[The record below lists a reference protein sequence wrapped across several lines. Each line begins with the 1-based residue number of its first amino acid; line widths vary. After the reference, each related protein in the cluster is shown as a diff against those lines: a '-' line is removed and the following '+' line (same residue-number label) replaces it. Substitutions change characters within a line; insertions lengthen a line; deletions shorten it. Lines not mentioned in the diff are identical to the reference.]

1 MGISKLGEKFTA
13 FFKKNMPDAF
23 VFALVLTMVVAL
35 SAIFFVSAG
44 FFQILDAWY
53 QGFWLLLE
61 FGMQMVL
68 LIVTGYTIALSPFFS
83 KQIDQLCKYINS
95 PIQVYFIVTLFG
107 FLVSM
112 ISWGWIVAA
121 AALGR
126 SLSNKIKG
134 VNYPFLIACTYF
146 SNNSWVTGL
155 SSSIPLLLNTKD
167 NYLIKAGIIENTIS
181 TTETLGSDLN
191 GIVILSY
198 LTIGTLIM
206 ILIRPKSSEGKELKD
221 YLISGENSKNDRTI
235 EEEADSQKLPSKAL
249 SDRMNNSFL
258 LVIIIFFFGLIYT
271 LRYFIMN
278 GFDLN
283 LNIMIF
289 IFLML
294 GLVMHRSPLR
304 FSIAMRRSSSNVS
317 SILFQFPF
325 YAGIMGIMIYTGLG
339 ESLSQAIVSVSSLK
353 TYPFF
358 SFLLG
363 GIVNFAIPS
372 GGGEFAVIGPSVLKA
387 VKTIGTNL
395 PASEIVSMISRAS
408 LAIAYG
414 ETLTNLLQP
423 FYLLLVLPIMG
434 AGTNLQARDIMGYL
448 VIPFMTF
455 FIIYSV
461 IITYVPF

>member
-1 MGISKLGEKFTA
+1 MNSELGEKFTY

-23 VFALVLTMVVAL
+23 VFALILTLIVAI
-35 SAIFFVSAG
+35 SAVFIVNVNFFE
-44 FFQILDAWY
+44 ILDAWY

-68 LIVTGYTIALSPFFS
+68 LIVTGYTIALSPYFL
-83 KQIDQLCKYINS
+83 KKIDLLCKYIKS
-95 PIQVYFIVTLFG
+95 PIQVYFVVTLFG
-107 FLVSM
+107 FFVSM

-126 SLSNKIKG
+126 SLADRIKG

-167 NYLIKAGIIENTIS
+167 NYLLKSGIIESTIS
-181 TTETLGSDLN
+181 TTETLGSYLN
-191 GIVILSY
+191 ITVILCY
-198 LTIGTLIM
+198 LFLGTLTM
-206 ILIRPKSSEGKELKD
+206 IIIRPKNFEGKELKD
-221 YLISGENSKNDRTI
+221 YLINPKNLSDEI
-235 EEEADSQKLPSKAL
+235 SIAQEAESQKLPFKAL
-249 SDRMNNSFL
+249 SDKLNNNFPLTMIVFL
-258 LVIIIFFFGLIYT
+258 LGLIYT
-271 LRYFIMN
+271 VRYFILN

-294 GLVMHRSPLR
+294 GLIMHKSPLR

-339 ESLSQAIVSVSSLK
+339 ESLSQALVSVSSLK
-353 TYPFF
+353 TFPFF
-358 SFLLG
+358 SFVLG

-372 GGGEFAVIGPSVLKA
+372 GGGEFAVIGPSVLEA
-387 VKTIGTNL
+387 VKTIG
-395 PASEIVSMISRAS
+395 AGYAQDEIISMISRAS
-408 LAIAYG
+408 LSIAYG

-423 FYLLLVLPIMG
+423 FYLLLILPIMG
-434 AGTNLQARDIMGYL
+434 SGTNLQARDIMGYL
-448 VIPFMTF
+448 VIPFIIF
-455 FIIYSV
+455 FIIYSI
-461 IITYVPF
+461 IITYIPF

>member
-1 MGISKLGEKFTA
+1 MNLELGEKFTH
-13 FFKKNMPDAF
+13 FFKKNMPDSF
-23 VFALVLTMVVAL
+23 VFALVLTLLVSI
-35 SAIFFVSAG
+35 SAIFVANAS
-44 FFQILDAWY
+44 FFEIIDAWY
-53 QGFWLLLE
+53 KGFWLLLE

-68 LIVTGYTIALSPFFS
+68 LIVTGYTIALSPFFLR
-83 KQIDQLCKYINS
+83 QIDFLCKYIKN
-95 PIQVYFIVTLFG
+95 PIQVYFVVTLFG

-126 SLSNKIKG
+126 SLANRIKG

-167 NYLIKAGIIENTIS
+167 NYLIKARIIENTIS
-181 TTETLGSDLN
+181 TIQTLGSYLN
-191 GIVILSY
+191 ITVILSY
-198 LTIGTLIM
+198 LFLGTLIM
-206 ILIRPKSSEGKELKD
+206 LLIKPKTYKGKELKD
-221 YLISGENSKNDRTI
+221 YLTNSDNSNNQNSI
-235 EEEADSQKLPSKAL
+235 LQEAESQKLPFKAL
-249 SDRMNNSFL
+249 SDKLNNSFL
-258 LVIIIFFFGLIYT
+258 LILIIFFFGIVYIT
-271 LRYFIMN
+271 RYFYMN

-289 IFLML
+289 IFLMF
-294 GLVMHRSPLR
+294 GLLMHKSSLR

-339 ESLSQAIVSVSSLK
+339 ESLSQALVSVSSLK
-353 TYPFF
+353 TFPFF

-372 GGGEFAVIGPSVLKA
+372 GGGEFAVIGPSVLEA
-387 VKTIGTNL
+387 VKIIGTGVNPDEVL
-395 PASEIVSMISRAS
+395 SMISRAS
-408 LAIAYG
+408 LSIAYG

-434 AGTNLQARDIMGYL
+434 SGTNLQARDIMGYL
-448 VIPFMTF
+448 VIPFIAF
-455 FIIYSV
+455 FIIFS
-461 IITYVPF
+461 ILITYVPLQ

>member
-1 MGISKLGEKFTA
+1 MISILGEKFTH
-13 FFKKNMPDAF
+13 FFRKNMPDAF
-23 VFALVLTMVVAL
+23 VFALVLTIVVAL
-35 SAIFFVSAG
+35 FSILIVQASFFE
-44 FFQILDAWY
+44 ILDAWY
-53 QGFWLLLE
+53 KGFWLLLE

-68 LIVTGYTIALSPFFS
+68 LIATGYTIALSPFFTG
-83 KQIDQLCKYINS
+83 QIDRLCKYINS
-95 PIQVYFIVTLFG
+95 PIQVYTVVTLFG

-126 SLSNKIKG
+126 SLADRIKG

-181 TTETLGSDLN
+181 TTETLASYLN
-191 GIVILSY
+191 VLVILSY
-198 LTIGTLIM
+198 LILGTLVMIM
-206 ILIRPKSSEGKELKD
+206 IRPKSSQGKELKD
-221 YLISGENSKNDRTI
+221 YLISLQNSKNDIKTI
-235 EEEADSQKLPSKAL
+235 EEEAESQKLPFKAV
-249 SDRMNNSFL
+249 SDKMNNSFFL
-258 LVIIIFFFGLIYT
+258 ILIIFFLGFVYT
-271 LRYFIMN
+271 TRYFIIN

-289 IFLML
+289 IFLII
-294 GLVMHRSPLR
+294 GLVMHKSPLR

-339 ESLSQAIVSVSSLK
+339 ESLSKALVSVSSLN

-372 GGGEFAVIGPSVLKA
+372 GGGEFAVIGPSVLEA
-387 VKTIGTNL
+387 VKIIGEGLNKE
-395 PASEIVSMISRAS
+395 EIILMISRAS
-408 LAIAYG
+408 LSIAYG

-434 AGTNLQARDIMGYL
+434 AGTNIQARDIMGYL
-448 VIPFMTF
+448 VIPFIVF
-455 FIIYSV
+455 FIFYSMM
-461 IITYVPF
+461 ITYIPL

>member
-1 MGISKLGEKFTA
+1 MNSRLGEKFTY

-23 VFALVLTMVVAL
+23 VFALVLTLIVA
-35 SAIFFVSAG
+35 VSA
-44 FFQILDAWY
+44 FFIVNVNFFEILDAWY
-53 QGFWLLLE
+53 KGFWLLLE

-68 LIVTGYTIALSPFFS
+68 LIVTGYTIALSPYFL
-83 KQIDQLCKYINS
+83 KQINLLCKYIKN
-95 PIQVYFIVTLFG
+95 PIQVYFVVTLFG

-126 SLSNKIKG
+126 SLADRIKG

-167 NYLIKAGIIENTIS
+167 NYLLKSGIIESTIS
-181 TTETLGSDLN
+181 TTETLGSYVN
-191 GIVILSY
+191 ITVILCY
-198 LTIGTLIM
+198 LFLGTLIM
-206 ILIRPKSSEGKELKD
+206 ILIRPKNSEGRELKD
-221 YLISGENSKNDRTI
+221 YLINSENLSDEITI
-235 EEEADSQKLPSKAL
+235 AQEAESQKLPFKAL
-249 SDRMNNSFL
+249 SDKLNNNFPLTMIIFL
-258 LVIIIFFFGLIYT
+258 LGLIYIV
-271 LRYFIMN
+271 RYFILN

-294 GLVMHRSPLR
+294 GLIMHKSPLR

-339 ESLSQAIVSVSSLK
+339 ESLSQALVSVSSLK
-353 TYPFF
+353 TFPFF
-358 SFLLG
+358 SFVLG

-372 GGGEFAVIGPSVLKA
+372 GGGEFAVIGPSVLEA
-387 VKTIGTNL
+387 IKTIGSGYN
-395 PASEIVSMISRAS
+395 PDEIISMISRAS
-408 LAIAYG
+408 LSIAYG

-423 FYLLLVLPIMG
+423 FYLLLILPIMG
-434 AGTNLQARDIMGYL
+434 SGTNLQARDIMGYL
-448 VIPFMTF
+448 VIPFIVF
-455 FIIYSV
+455 FIIYSI
-461 IITYVPF
+461 IITYVPL